1 MLAASKDRPWI
12 RMFEF
17 FFKYPPAIFSKGKLA
32 LLQPWPLWLLF
43 VLLIAAAGGLY
54 WNMRQR
60 HVALSRLR
68 STLIWLMQTAMI
80 ALILFMLWHPAIS
93 VARLRP
99 QQNVVA
105 VLVDH
110 SRSMG
115 LVDDGK
121 QRLQSAEDLL
131 NSQLVPELSR
141 KFQVRMYEF
150 GRDAARIDQP
160 RDLKAD
166 DNATRIGDS
175 LKHIASE
182 AGTMP
187 LGAIVLLT
195 DGGDNTGGIDRET
208 IAQLRQLRVPVH
220 TIGFGPDHFARDI
233 EVEDVA
239 LPARA
244 LPNSKI
250 SARVAFKQ
258 HGYPQAKAKLIV
270 HENGKAIAQQEITL
284 KPDAEQS
291 ESVVFDSGAAGAH
304 SFSIGIEPLQGEENV
319 QNNAMVRL
327 VNVAEKPMRILYFE
341 GEPRWDFK
349 FIRRALM
356 DTDDQTIQLTTVL
369 RTTQNKTYTQW
380 TSGPEDRTGIED
392 GFPTK
397 PEDLFRYDGLIIGSV
412 EASYFTP
419 AQQQMIRD
427 FADKRGGGVLFTAG
441 RYSLNDGG
449 YANSP
454 LAEMMPLR
462 MTNDKTFVRNFADA
476 TLTPA
481 GEENSI
487 CRLAE
492 GRGPN
497 LARWKTMPK
506 LANYA
511 VMGAPKPGAVVLMNV
526 AEAGHRATP
535 LLAIENYGHGR
546 TAILATE
553 GTWRWKMLQ
562 DHTDTTDFT
571 FWKQLMRW
579 LVTETPGQVT
589 TSTPHLVLSDET
601 QVSLHAVVR
610 DKTYDP
616 VPGATVQ
623 ALVTRP
629 DGGSSVISM
638 KPDPLEPGTYTADYA
653 ADKAGA
659 YVVEVAANQDKTD
672 LGRDT
677 LTFRREDGVAENFG
691 AAQNKDL
698 LEKLSS
704 DTNGNYYT
712 PAKAKRL
719 ADEIAVSEAGITAHD
734 NLDIWDMP
742 ILFLLV
748 LLIRGG
754 EWLLRRKWGV
764 V

>member
-1 MLAASKDRPWI
+1 
-12 RMFEF
+12 MFELL
-17 FFKYPPAIFSKGKLA
+17 FKYPPAIFAKGKLA
-32 LLQPWPLWLLF
+32 LLSPWPLWLMF
-43 VLLIAAAGGLY
+43 ALLAVAAGGLY

-60 HVALSRLR
+60 RAALSNIR
-68 STLIWLMQTAMI
+68 STAIWLMQTAMI
-80 ALILFMLWHPAIS
+80 AVLLFMLWHPAIS

-115 LVDDGK
+115 ISDDGK
-121 QRLQSAEDLL
+121 PRLQAAEDLL
-131 NSQLVPELSR
+131 NTQLLPPLSS

-150 GRDAARIDQP
+150 GRDAARIDHA
-160 RDLKAD
+160 RNLKAD
-166 DNATRIGDS
+166 DNATRISDS

-187 LGAIVLLT
+187 LGAIVLMT

-220 TIGFGPDHFARDI
+220 TIGFGPDHFSKDI

-244 LPNSKI
+244 LPNSRV
-250 SARVAFKQ
+250 SARVAFRQ
-258 HGYPQAKAKLIV
+258 HGYPGEKVRLV
-270 HENGKAIAQQEITL
+270 VRENGHPLAQQEITL
-284 KPDAEQS
+284 KPDVEQS
-291 ESVVFDSGAAGAH
+291 ESVLFNSGAAGAH
-304 SFSIGIEPLQGEENV
+304 SFQIGIEPVAGEENV
-319 QNNAMVRL
+319 QNNSMVRL
-327 VNVAEKPMRILYFE
+327 VNVSAKPMRILYFE

-356 DTDDQTIQLTTVL
+356 DTNDQTIELVTVL
-369 RTTQNKTYTQW
+369 RTTQNKTYTQS
-380 TSGPEDRTGIED
+380 TTGTVNTHGLED

-397 PEDLFRYDGLIIGSV
+397 PEDLFAYDGLIIGSV

-427 FADKRGGGVLFTAG
+427 FADRRGGGVLFTAG
-441 RYSLNDGG
+441 RYALNDGG
-449 YANSP
+449 YANTS

-462 MTNDKTFVRNFADA
+462 LSNDKTFVRNFADA
-476 TLTPA
+476 ALTEA
-481 GEENSI
+481 GRESVI
-487 CRLAE
+487 CRIEE
-492 GRGPN
+492 GRDAN
-497 LARWKTMPK
+497 IARWKKMPQI
-506 LANYA
+506 ANYA
-511 VMGAPKPGAVVLMNV
+511 VMGAPKPGAVVLMTV
-526 AEAGHRATP
+526 AEQGRRATP
-535 LLAIENYGHGR
+535 LLAIQNYGHGR

-553 GTWRWKMLQ
+553 GTWRWRMLQ
-562 DHTDTTDFT
+562 DHTDMSDYT
-571 FWKQLMRW
+571 FWQQLMRW

-589 TSTPHLVLSDET
+589 TSTPHQVLSDDT
-601 QVSLHAVVR
+601 RVPLRAVVR
-610 DKTYDP
+610 DKTYQP
-616 VPGATVQ
+616 VSGATVT
-623 ALVTRP
+623 ATITRP
-629 DGGSSVISM
+629 DGGTSAVAM
-638 KPDPLEPGTYTADYA
+638 KPDPLEPGTYTAEYSGDRV
-653 ADKAGA
+653 GA
-659 YVVEVAANQDKTD
+659 YVAEVAAQEDKTE

-677 LTFRREDGVAENFG
+677 ITFRREDGVAENFG

-712 PAKAKRL
+712 PSKAKRL
-719 ADEIAVSEAGITAHD
+719 PDEIAVSEAGITAHD

-748 LLIRGG
+748 ILIRGG

>member
-1 MLAASKDRPWI
+1 
-12 RMFEF
+12 MFEF
-17 FFKYPPAIFSKGKLA
+17 LFKYPPAIFSKGKFA
-32 LLQPWPLWLLF
+32 LLSPWPLWVML
-43 VLLIAAAGGLY
+43 VLLLAAAIFLY
-54 WNMRQR
+54 WNMRER
-60 HVALSRLR
+60 HVALSRVR
-68 STLIWLMQTAMI
+68 STAIWLLQTALI
-80 ALILFMLWHPAIS
+80 AVVMFMLWHPAIS

-115 LVDDGK
+115 IADDGK
-121 QRLQSAEDLL
+121 TRLQNAEDLL
-131 NSQLVPELSR
+131 NNELLPDLSK
-141 KFQVRMYEF
+141 KFQIRTYEF
-150 GRDAARIDQP
+150 GRDASRVDSV

-175 LKHIASE
+175 LQHIAAE

-195 DGGDNTGGIDRET
+195 DGGDNTGGVDRET

-220 TIGFGPDHFARDI
+220 TIGFGPDPFSKDI

-239 LPARA
+239 VPARA
-244 LPNSKI
+244 LANSRVN
-250 SARVAFKQ
+250 ARVAFRQ
-258 HGYPQAKAKLIV
+258 HGYAGSKVKLIV
-270 HENGKAIAQQEITL
+270 HENGKPISQQEITL

-291 ESVVFDSGAAGAH
+291 DTVVFNSGTAGAH
-304 SFSIGIEPLQGEENV
+304 SFSIGIEPQAGEENV

-327 VNVAEKPMRILYFE
+327 VNVAEKPMRILYME

-349 FIRRALM
+349 FIRRSLM
-356 DTDDQTIQLTTVL
+356 DTDDQTIELVTIL
-369 RTTQNKTYTQW
+369 RTTQNKTYTQS
-380 TSGPEDRTGIED
+380 TKAGPADRRGIED

-397 PEDLFRYDGLIIGSV
+397 PEDLFQFDGLIIGSV
-412 EASYFTP
+412 EANYFTP

-441 RYSLNDGG
+441 RFALNDGG
-449 YANSP
+449 WSNTP
-454 LAEMMPLR
+454 MAEMMPLR
-462 MTNDKTFVRNFADA
+462 LSTDKTFIRNFATA
-476 TLTPA
+476 SLTPA
-481 GEENSI
+481 GQENII
-487 CRLAE
+487 CRLEE
-492 GRGPN
+492 GKDAN
-497 LARWKTMPK
+497 VARWKKMPE

-511 VMGAPKPGAVVLMNV
+511 VLGAPKPGAVVLMDV
-526 AEAGHRATP
+526 TEPGHHPAP

-562 DHTDTTDFT
+562 DHTDMTDYT

-579 LVTETPGQVT
+579 LVTETPGQVV
-589 TSTPHLVLSDET
+589 TSTPHQVLSDDT
-601 QVSLHAVVR
+601 RVPLRAVVR

-616 VPGATVQ
+616 VPGATVT
-623 ALVTRP
+623 ATITRP
-629 DGGSSVISM
+629 DGGTSVVEM
-638 KPDPLEPGTYTADYA
+638 KPDPLEPGTYTAEYS

-659 YVVEVAANQDKTD
+659 YVTEVTAHQDKTD

-677 LTFRREDGVAENFG
+677 MTFRREDGVAENFG

-712 PAKAKRL
+712 PSKAKRL
-719 ADEIAVSEAGITAHD
+719 GDEIAVSEAGITAHD

>member
-1 MLAASKDRPWI
+1 
-12 RMFEF
+12 MFELL
-17 FFKYPPAIFSKGKLA
+17 FKYPPAVFSRGKFA
-32 LLQPWPLWLLF
+32 LLSPWPVWLMA
-43 VLLIAAAGGLY
+43 VLIVAASAGLY

-60 HVALSRLR
+60 PVALSRVR
-68 STLIWLMQTAMI
+68 STAIWLLQTALI
-80 ALILFMLWHPAIS
+80 AILLFMIWHPAIS

-115 LVDDGK
+115 LADGGK
-121 QRLQSAEDLL
+121 TRLANAEDLL
-131 NSQLVPELSR
+131 NGDLLPELNK

-150 GRDAARIDQP
+150 GHDAARIDQA
-160 RDLKAD
+160 RDLQAD

-175 LKHIASE
+175 LRHIAAE

-187 LGAIVLLT
+187 LGAIVVMT
-195 DGGDNTGGIDRET
+195 DGGDNTGGVDRDT
-208 IAQLRQLRVPVH
+208 IAQLKQLRVPVH
-220 TIGFGPDHFARDI
+220 TIGFGPDHFEKDI

-239 LPARA
+239 APARA
-244 LPNSKI
+244 LPNSRVT
-250 SARVAFKQ
+250 ARVAFRQ
-258 HGYPQAKAKLIV
+258 HGYPGAKVKLV
-270 HENGKAIAQQEITL
+270 VRENGQAIGQQEVVL

-291 ESVVFDSGAAGAH
+291 ETVLFNSGAAGAH
-304 SFSIGIEPLQGEENV
+304 SFQIGIEPQPGEENV
-319 QNNAMVRL
+319 QNNMMVRL
-327 VNVAEKPMRILYFE
+327 VNVIEKPMRILYLE

-349 FIRRALM
+349 FIRRSLI
-356 DTDDQTIQLTTVL
+356 DTDGKTIELLTVL
-369 RTTQNKTYTQW
+369 RTTQNKTYRQ
-380 TSGPEDRTGIED
+380 STGAMNPHELED

-397 PEDLFRYDGLIIGSV
+397 PEDLFVYDGLIIGSV
-412 EASYFTP
+412 EANYFSP
-419 AQQQMIRD
+419 EQQQMIRD
-427 FADKRGGGVLFTAG
+427 FAGKRGGGVLFTAG
-441 RYSLNDGG
+441 RYSLDDGG

-454 LAEMMPLR
+454 MAEMMPLR
-462 MTNDKTFVRNFADA
+462 LTNDKTFVRNFAQAYLTEAGRESPILRIADGRDA
-476 TLTPA
+476 
-481 GEENSI
+481 NI
-487 CRLAE
+487 
-492 GRGPN
+492 
-497 LARWKTMPK
+497 ARWNKMPE

-511 VMGAPKPGAVVLMNV
+511 AMGAPKPGAVVLMDV
-526 AEAGHRATP
+526 AEPGQHRPTP
-535 LLAIENYGHGR
+535 LLAIENYGLGR

-589 TSTPHLVLSDET
+589 TSTPHQVLSDDT
-601 QVSLHAVVR
+601 HVPLRAVVR
-610 DKTYDP
+610 DKTYSV
-616 VPGATVQ
+616 VPGATVE
-623 ALVTRP
+623 ATITRP
-629 DGGSSVISM
+629 DGAVSTVEL
-638 KPDPLEPGTYTADYA
+638 KPDPLEPGTYTGDYT
-653 ADKAGA
+653 ADKPGA
-659 YVVEVAANQDKTD
+659 YVTEVVAHQDKTE

-677 LTFRREDGVAENFG
+677 MTFRREDGVAENFG

-712 PAKAKRL
+712 PSQAKRL
-719 ADEIAVSEAGITAHD
+719 PDEIAVSEAGITAHD
-734 NLDIWDMP
+734 NLDLWDMP

-748 LLIRGG
+748 LSIRGG